1 MIGSRDFIACHKS
14 KNQNGERDMKS
25 AYFIASSLLALVMPD
40 LARATETDSGPA
52 IQDIVVT
59 AQRRSE
65 SLQKAAIA
73 VSAIGG
79 DELRNTGI
87 TQPTAL
93 GNVVPSLQVAPAAG
107 PYNLFYL
114 RGVGNFNG
122 NAFSDSAIAFN
133 FAGVYLGRP
142 SATSGFFYDLE
153 RVEVVK
159 GPQGTLYGR
168 NATGGAINV
177 LPQKPQLG
185 AWGGFAGVDVG
196 NYAALRLDAAL
207 NVPIGERAAARIAA
221 MRVKHDGYMNDG
233 TDDQDDVGLRGS
245 LRFEPSSAVH
255 LNLIADYFDQDGRGV
270 GMTPLLAP
278 QGVATA
284 ATISPDSRIGIFSP
298 QGQAFYTSQRAG
310 LLGRPFQPFPSGFQP
325 YLRNNFFGIA
335 GSAEWVSDFGT
346 LTILPSYREG
356 HLNYNSF
363 TPGFQVNAVERN
375 AQTSVEARFATPE
388 SKPLRALLGAFYYHD
403 HTYGPYGD
411 YASNWNAQ
419 YDKDML
425 LNTTSKALFGR
436 LTYAVTPDIRLTIGG
451 RQTWEDKDFTGSRV
465 SLTRICTA
473 ASCPTAPSLPY
484 GPTPAALGAFP
495 SVLVPTLGAAPYGGL
510 PDVVNAPN
518 VIQSATVFT
527 NNQARSFGKFTWR
540 AGADWDITPRNLV
553 YASFET
559 GFKAGG
565 FYYSPNGAGG
575 SFDPEALQAVTL
587 GSKNRF
593 WGNRVQLN
601 LELFRWKYRNQQI
614 SHLLTVA
621 GVPTFVTENVGRA
634 TFQGFELEARF
645 AATAQTTL
653 SADLQY
659 LDASYDQFTFQSP
672 NSNGG
677 VFNGTSC
684 PTAGFVGSGAYIID
698 CGGRR
703 PVNAPEWTL
712 NLGLEQ
718 HVPVS
723 FGEFTLNA
731 KAHYQTATVIGMEF
745 APVETQGAYWLT
757 DAQIN
762 FSLRSSGLSLGLY
775 INNIFDK
782 TLLSQAFPTPG
793 TSFYATTLR
802 PPRTFGGRV
811 SYKF

>member
-1 MIGSRDFIACHKS
+1 MRSACF
-14 KNQNGERDMKS
+14 M
-25 AYFIASSLLALVMPD
+25 ASGVLALTMPN
-40 LARATETDSGPA
+40 LVRAAETGNAPG

-79 DELRNTGI
+79 DELRTAGI

-93 GNVVPSLQVAPAAG
+93 GNIVPSLQVAPAAG

-133 FAGVYLGRP
+133 FAGVYIGRP

-177 LPQKPQLG
+177 LPRKPELG
-185 AWGGFAGVDVG
+185 VRGGFAGVDVG
-196 NYAALRLDAAL
+196 NYGALRLDAAA
-207 NVPIGERAAARIAA
+207 NIPIGDKGAVRIAA
-221 MRVKHDGYMNDG
+221 MRVKHNGYMNDG

-245 LRFEPSSAVH
+245 FRFEPGHGVR
-255 LNLIADYFDQDGRGV
+255 LNLVADYFDQGGRGA

-278 QGVATA
+278 QGISTA
-284 ATISPDSRIGIFSP
+284 ATFSPDSRIGIFSP
-298 QGQAFYTSQRAG
+298 QGQAFYSSRQAG
-310 LLGRPFQPFPSGFQP
+310 PMGRTFQTFPPDFQP
-325 YLRNNFFGIA
+325 YLRNHFLGIS
-335 GSAEWVSDFGT
+335 GSAEWAGDLGT

-363 TPGFQVNAVERN
+363 SPGFQVNAVERN
-375 AQTSVEARFATPE
+375 AQTSVEARFATPD
-388 SKPLRALLGAFYYHD
+388 SKPLRALIGGFYYHD
-403 HTYGPYGD
+403 HTYGPFGD

-451 RQTWEDKDFTGSRV
+451 RQTWENKDFTGSRV

-473 ASCPTAPSLPY
+473 AACPTAPSLPF
-484 GPTPAALGAFP
+484 GPVPAALGTFP
-495 SVLVPTLGAAPYGGL
+495 SVLVPTLGPAPYGGL

-518 VIQSATVFT
+518 VIQTATVFT
-527 NNQARSFGKFTWR
+527 NNQARSFSKFTWR
-540 AGADWDITPRNLV
+540 VGADWDITPRNLV

-565 FYYSPNGAGG
+565 FFYSPNGAGG
-575 SFDPEALQAVTL
+575 VFDPETLQAFTL

-593 WGNRVQLN
+593 RGNRLQLN
-601 LELFRWKYRNQQI
+601 LELYRWKYNNQQI

-634 TFQGFELEARF
+634 TFQGFEVETRL
-645 AATAQTTL
+645 AATATTTL

-659 LDASYDQFTFQSP
+659 LDARYDQFIFQSP

-677 VFNGTSC
+677 AFNGTSC
-684 PTAGFVGSGAYIID
+684 PTAGFTGSGAYNVN
-698 CGGRR
+698 CSGKR

-712 NLGLEQ
+712 NLGVEQ

-723 FGEFTLNA
+723 FGEFTVNA
-731 KAHYQTATVIGMEF
+731 KAHYQTATLIGMEF
-745 APVETQGAYWLT
+745 APVETQSEYWLA

-762 FSLRSSGLSLGLY
+762 FSPKSSGLSLGLY
-775 INNIFDK
+775 MNNIFDK
-782 TLLSQAFPTPG
+782 TLISQAFPTPG
-793 TSFYATTLR
+793 TNFYATTLR
-802 PPRTFGGRV
+802 PPRTFGARL
-811 SYKF
+811 SYKL